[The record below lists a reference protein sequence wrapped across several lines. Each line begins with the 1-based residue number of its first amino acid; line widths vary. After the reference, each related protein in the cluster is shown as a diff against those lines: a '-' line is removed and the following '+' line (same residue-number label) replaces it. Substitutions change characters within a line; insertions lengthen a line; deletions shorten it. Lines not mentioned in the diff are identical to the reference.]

1 MWGKIDKETYMEKVK
16 GLKPLESYTDP
27 DGTQVMS
34 FGRPHILTIW
44 GLRGNSG
51 EEDSPIVKCEMNK
64 ESRHD
69 IEWDTQYF
77 EYKL

>member
-1 MWGKIDKETYMEKVK
+1 MWNKIDKETYMEKVK
-16 GLKPLESYTDP
+16 GLKPLESYTDL

-34 FGRPHILTIW
+34 FGRPRIETIW
-44 GLRGNSG
+44 GISG
-51 EEDSPIVKCEMNK
+51 AGLTNDLPMVKCEMNK

-77 EYKL
+77 EYQP